1 MHTFIIYSSQE
12 GQTQKIAERI
22 AGSLRDKGQQVTVFP
37 VRQLPTDFTLDN
49 YDAAIL
55 GGSIHVGKYPKQLKK
70 FVSMHRDWLNRVP
83 SAFFTVCLAIHS
95 QQTTSQQEAL
105 NYGKDFLTQTG
116 WQPTLSATFAGAV
129 RYTRYNVITRFIM
142 KQISKKEG
150 GSTDTSRDH
159 EYTDWA
165 QVEEFA
171 EKFMR
176 ASALTGAA

>member
-1 MHTFIIYSSQE
+1 MHTLIIYGSQE

-37 VRQLPTDFTLDN
+37 VGQLPADLTLDN

-55 GGSIHVGKYPKQLKK
+55 GGSIHVGKYPRHLKK
-70 FVSMHRDWLNRVP
+70 FITTHRDWLNNIP

-95 QQTTSQQEAL
+95 QQTHSQEEAL
-105 NYGKDFLTQTG
+105 HYGKEFLARSG
-116 WQPTLSATFAGAV
+116 WQPTLTSTFAGAV
-129 RYTRYNVITRFIM
+129 RYTRYNFITRFIM
-142 KQISKKEG
+142 KKISEKEG

-165 QVEEFA
+165 EVERFTDN
-171 EKFMR
+171 FMR
-176 ASALTGAA
+176 VSS